1 MSFYRGR
8 RLRRNAAI
16 RAMMRESVLQPQDL
30 IYPIF
35 VEEGRSGKQPI
46 AAMPGIAQYGLDALH
61 EVVEEMRA
69 CGERACILFGI
80 PKHRDHEGSSAADSH
95 DIGKEAI
102 RQLKQLDPPLYFF
115 AAVCI

>member
-69 CGERACILFGI
+69 CGVRACILFGI
-80 PKHRDHEGSSAADSH
+80 PKQKDHEGSSAADPQMKPE
-95 DIGKEAI
+95 DEDRI
-102 RQLKQLDPPLYFF
+102 
-115 AAVCI
+115 

>member
-69 CGERACILFGI
+69 CGVRACILFGI
-80 PKHRDHEGSSAADSH
+80 PKHDISLLTDALSACIERKSGVFLSSAS
-95 DIGKEAI
+95 
-102 RQLKQLDPPLYFF
+102 P
-115 AAVCI
+115 V